1 MDGIDSEKFSSSSTK
16 SYKKQSLPWQLQW
29 SFMGKNFSQESEIK
43 SNALSLFCEEYER
56 KNIILTDS
64 AFSPY
69 LWQALIIHQN

>member
-1 MDGIDSEKFSSSSTK
+1 MATAMELYGE
-16 SYKKQSLPWQLQW
+16 
-29 SFMGKNFSQESEIK
+29 NFSQESEIK